1 MRKHLLKLLN
11 QFSSRNILV
20 VGDLISDE
28 FLYGR
33 IARIS
38 REAPVLVLEYRD
50 PVRLPGGAANAAN
63 NLLDLGCAVA
73 IAGAVGRDEP
83 GQRPDRRSPQQ
94 RSRRQNRPQNPV
106 VWNSREDADPCRRSA
121 FGAAADRPRGPHA
134 QSRIAPQDSV
144 ESLDPKHSSG
154 GRDHSERLRLRKHC
168 VRLCLRA

>member
-33 IARIS
+33 IARVS

-83 GQRPDRRSPQQ
+83 GTRPDRML
-94 RSRRQNRPQNPV
+94 
-106 VWNSREDADPCRRSA
+106 SA
-121 FGAAADRPRGPHA
+121 AKEPTSKPSA
-134 QSRIAPQDSV
+134 
-144 ESLDPKHSSG
+144 ES
-154 GRDHSERLRLRKHC
+154 GRLGLP
-168 VRLCLRA
+168 